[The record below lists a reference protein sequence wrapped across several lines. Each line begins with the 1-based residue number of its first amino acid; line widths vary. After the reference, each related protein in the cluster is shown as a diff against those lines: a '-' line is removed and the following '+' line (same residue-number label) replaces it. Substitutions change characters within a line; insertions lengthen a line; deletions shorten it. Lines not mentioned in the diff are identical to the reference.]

1 MCVTFECKRKMRFNA
16 CMRQLVP
23 LLNPAIFYAAK
34 FLRDK
39 SSLGLHDM
47 GSTID
52 AGENNDAM
60 QMHPCCNHCATSV
73 MLKFYNQH
81 REKMKLAF
89 ETCIRFEL
97 FTHSSMIALHWCIK
111 MFSRNS

>member
-1 MCVTFECKRKMRFNA
+1 
-16 CMRQLVP
+16 MRQLVP

-34 FLRDK
+34 FLCDK

-60 QMHPCCNHCATSV
+60 QMHHISACLARGTQRGHPPLCVHNHPCMAMFKITATMPKEVRGSFGTV
-73 MLKFYNQH
+73 V
-81 REKMKLAF
+81 
-89 ETCIRFEL
+89 
-97 FTHSSMIALHWCIK
+97 S
-111 MFSRNS
+111 